1 MEYILAVYDNFID
14 ENKTFEHFMILR
26 SSVLCQI
33 IVYFPGILRRRHL
46 PALVSFSE
54 DKIPNLMSQDFRL
67 SMVMYVEILV
77 PISPRLVTDYRYRTE

>member
-1 MEYILAVYDNFID
+1 M
-14 ENKTFEHFMILR
+14 
-26 SSVLCQI
+26 
-33 IVYFPGILRRRHL
+33 YFPGILRRRHL

-77 PISPRLVTDYRYRTE
+77 PISPRLVTVIIDTEPSKQLLIFLST